1 MCRKPISGFL
11 HHFNPKKKHH
21 PQEVAFLL
29 GAGYEARTHFPA
41 SHELPAAIRRN
52 PASPLIGCAL
62 RARVEAARSLHLTKK
77 QDIQIGCLVSVW
89 SGLRGSNSLPGI
101 PRITCGNSQEPCLTS
116 DWMRAPRTGGGSAF
130 SSSNEKTG
138 HPNWMSC
145 FSLERATRLELATST
160 LARWRSTR

>member
-1 MCRKPISGFL
+1 MWAMPPRRTSTC
-11 HHFNPKKKHH
+11 NKK
-21 PQEVAFLL
+21 QGIRMDVLFQS
-29 GAGYEARTHFPA
+29 GAGYEARTRFPA
-41 SHELPAAIRRN
+41 SHELPAAIRRS

-62 RARVEAARSLHLTKK
+62 RARVEAASSLHLTKK
-77 QDIQIGCLVSVW
+77 QDIQFGCPVPVW

-116 DWMRAPRTGGGSAF
+116 DWMCAPRTGGGSAF